1 MYRISPHIRT
11 FALALLAGAGLATL
25 WVNLDPGSYYDFI
38 EWRISDLVL
47 PDWVWAGSV
56 SLTPFMIV
64 ADILMALFFF
74 LIGKELWEAMTLERG
89 SLSGRRA
96 ILPLG
101 MTAGGLIGAGAG
113 WLILSALLETAEEAV
128 RGGGWQAP
136 LGSDTLLV
144 CLFGR
149 MVFGRRPA
157 LHLVMLLAIATDI
170 LALVILGLSN
180 LAFSPRLMWLL
191 VTLASALVVHRFF
204 GRSPGAGA
212 TERERRAAAA
222 LWPYAIAGAFCWF
235 GVAAAGLPATLGLLP
250 LLPAIAHADR
260 SFGLFAEAESFLH
273 DPLNRLIR
281 LLVWP
286 VILILFLFGL
296 IRGGVD
302 LAAFAPTTLVM
313 LGALW
318 VGRPVGMALVV
329 LMLAAIFGSR
339 LPRGLRVRDLVLS
352 VMLLSIGFTV
362 PAVAIEASLPGGAMR
377 EAARMGM
384 AISLL
389 AGPIAVLVARALLRR
404 GQGPSAPTP

>member
-38 EWRISDLVL
+38 EWQIADLVL

-101 MTAGGLIGAGAG
+101 MTLGGLVGAASV
-113 WLILSALLETAEEAV
+113 WLILSALIETAQEAV
-128 RGGGWQAP
+128 PGGGWQAP
-136 LGSDTLLV
+136 LGSDTLMV

-149 MVFGRRPA
+149 LVFGRRPA

-170 LALVILGLSN
+170 LALLILGLSN
-180 LAFSPRLMWLL
+180 LTLSPRLLWLL
-191 VTLASALVVHRFF
+191 VSLAAALTVHHLF
-204 GRSPGAGA
+204 GRSPAGNA
-212 TERERRAAAA
+212 SERERRAAGA

-250 LLPAIAHADR
+250 MLPAIAHADR
-260 SFGLFAEAESFLH
+260 SFGLFAEAENFLS
-273 DPLNRLIR
+273 DALNRLIR

-286 VILILFLFGL
+286 VVVILFLFGL

-318 VGRPVGMALVV
+318 IGRPLGMLLVV
-329 LMLAAIFGSR
+329 LALAAIFGSR
-339 LPRGLRVRDLVLS
+339 LPRGLRVRDLGLS
-352 VMLLSIGFTV
+352 VILLAIGFTV

-389 AGPIAVLVARALLRR
+389 AGPLAILLARLFARPA
-404 GQGPSAPTP
+404 PSA

>member
-1 MYRISPHIRT
+1 MYRISPHIRIFA
-11 FALALLAGAGLATL
+11 FALLSGACLATL
-25 WVNLDPGSYYDFI
+25 WVNLDPASYYDFI
-38 EWRISDLVL
+38 EWRIADLIL
-47 PDWVWAGSV
+47 PAWIWAGSV
-56 SLTPFMIV
+56 GLTPFMIV

-89 SLSGRRA
+89 ALSGRRA
-96 ILPLG
+96 ILPMG
-101 MTAGGLIGAGAG
+101 MTLGGLFGAGMA
-113 WLILSALLETAEEAV
+113 WQILSALIETAQEAV
-128 RGGGWQAP
+128 PGGGWQAP

-170 LALVILGLSN
+170 LALLTLGLSN
-180 LAFSPRLMWLL
+180 LSFSPRLLWLL
-191 VTLASALVVHRFF
+191 VSFASALIVHRIF
-204 GRSPGAGA
+204 GRTPAKDAS
-212 TERERRAAAA
+212 ERERRASAA
-222 LWPYAIAGAFCWF
+222 LWPYIIAGAFCWF

-260 SFGLFAEAESFLH
+260 SFGLFAEAENYLN

-286 VILILFLFGL
+286 VVVVLFLFGL

-313 LGALW
+313 LGSLW
-318 VGRPVGMALVV
+318 IGRPVGMALVV
-329 LMLAAIFGSR
+329 LALAMIFGSR
-339 LPRGLRVRDLVLS
+339 LPRGLRVRDLGLS
-352 VMLLSIGFTV
+352 MLLLSIGFTV

-389 AGPIAVLVARALLRR
+389 AGPLAVLVSRLFRRAP
-404 GQGPSAPTP
+404 GAAA

>member
-25 WVNLDPGSYYDFI
+25 WVNLDPASYYDFI
-38 EWRISDLVL
+38 EWRIADLIL
-47 PDWVWAGSV
+47 PGWVWAGSV

-64 ADILMALFFF
+64 TDILMALFFF
-74 LIGKELWEAMTLERG
+74 VIGKELWEALTLERG

-101 MTAGGLIGAGAG
+101 MTLGGLVGVGAG
-113 WLILSALLETAEEAV
+113 WLILSALLETAQEAV
-128 RGGGWQAP
+128 PGGGWQAP

-149 MVFGRRPA
+149 MVFGRRRA
-157 LHLVMLLAIATDI
+157 LHLVMLLAIGTDI
-170 LALVILGLSN
+170 LALLILGLSN
-180 LAFSPRLMWLL
+180 MTLSPRLLWLGL
-191 VTLASALVVHRFF
+191 TVVAAVVVHRQF
-204 GRSPGAGA
+204 GRPAQHTS
-212 TERERRAAAA
+212 ERERRAAGA
-222 LWPYAIAGAFCWF
+222 LWPYVIGGALCWF

-250 LLPAIAHADR
+250 LLPAIAHSDR
-260 SFGLFAEAESFLH
+260 SFGLFAEAENFLP
-273 DPLNRLIR
+273 DALNRMIR
-281 LLVWP
+281 MLVWP
-286 VILILFLFGL
+286 VVVILFLFGL

-318 VGRPVGMALVV
+318 IGRPLGMAVVV
-329 LMLAAIFGSR
+329 LALAAVFGTR
-339 LPRGLRVRDLVLS
+339 MPRGLRVRDLVLS
-352 VMLLSIGFTV
+352 VILLSLGFTV

-389 AGPIAVLVARALLRR
+389 AGPLAILLSRALMRPSP
-404 GQGPSAPTP
+404 QG